1 MFSEMIEKGWK
12 RKTLTMSWDSQRFEN
27 GTEKA

>member
-12 RKTLTMSWDSQRFEN
+12 RKTLTMPQDSQRFEN